1 MPRIS
6 EVKWKQT
13 KPNYTKNIFITNSC
27 TITKKKFTAKLF
39 VHHNIWRTKQKKK
52 IGRYKLTFIS
62 LLKKQVNIYKSHT
75 QNETQSDKIIHHN
88 SMQISHHTIWL
99 QVMQLRKS
107 QWPESLRMLKVNR
120 DYFMKLEFLMAFFLV
135 HNAKH
140 FFQSTFWIFY
150 KILNT

>member
-1 MPRIS
+1 MSSVLSYEQFLAFQETNEKQITLRIFLLQIHVQS
-6 EVKWKQT
+6 QR
-13 KPNYTKNIFITNSC
+13 
-27 TITKKKFTAKLF
+27 KKFTAKLF

-107 QWPESLRMLKVNR
+107 Q
-120 DYFMKLEFLMAFFLV
+120 
-135 HNAKH
+135 
-140 FFQSTFWIFY
+140 
-150 KILNT
+150 